1 MRHIPASIALMFF
14 FAWPAFAQPSARV
27 AELAAAMRLSELVG
41 IMHQEG
47 IAYGAEMEQEMF
59 PGRGGDRWLAAVGTI
74 YDSGRMLDTLTATLE
89 EELTQ
94 DDLGVLIG
102 FFTAPE
108 GALVVEREIA
118 ARRALLDPEA
128 EEDSRVRFHG
138 MRADQDPRLDLVERL
153 IESND
158 LVEHNVAG
166 ALNSNFAF
174 YAGLA
179 EGGAFSVPV
188 TESEMLRDVWEQ
200 EPEIRAETEEWL
212 YSYLATAYAPVS
224 DAVLDA
230 YIDLSNSDAGQ
241 ALNGALFAGF
251 DRAFTG
257 ISRDL
262 GVVAA
267 RFIVGQDI

>member
-1 MRHIPASIALMFF
+1 MRWILAPLVLAIFV
-14 FAWPAFAQPSARV
+14 AWPAFAQRSAAV
-27 AELAAAMRLSELVG
+27 EELAVAMRLGELVG

-47 IAYGAEMEQEMF
+47 LAYGAEMEQEMF

-74 YDSGRMLDTLTATLE
+74 YDTGRMLDTLTATLE
-89 EELTQ
+89 EDLSQ

-102 FFTAPE
+102 FFAAPE
-108 GALVVEREIA
+108 GAAVIEREIA

-128 EEDSRVRFHG
+128 EEDSRVRFQE
-138 MRADQDPRLDLVERL
+138 MRADDDPRLDLIERL
-153 IESND
+153 IAAND

-179 EGGAFSVPV
+179 EGGAFSVPI

-230 YIDLSNSDAGQ
+230 YIDLSNSEAGR
-241 ALNGALFAGF
+241 ALNAALFAGF
-251 DRAFTG
+251 DRAFNG

-267 RFIVGQDI
+267 RFIVGEDI